1 MLDETK
7 TIKAKDVVNNSDSV
21 YGLMQPYILISD
33 DSITGR
39 FDNLLQALAILKD
52 AGWDALQMS
61 YTGTSIMVLVENTNY
76 KSKNRG

>member
-39 FDNLLQALAILKD
+39 FDNLLEALAILKD
-52 AGWDALQMS
+52 AGWDVLQMS
-61 YTGTSIMVLVENTNY
+61 Y
-76 KSKNRG
+76 